1 MAEPCSSAVHRN
13 QSAACVIQSAAFADF
28 KLPKDG
34 TTAAKDGTPAAR
46 CKNSRREG
54 ARRYGTNALSKKSQR
69 KCFQVLLDAL
79 RVDSKEL
86 PRALQMI
93 EDGISRETDS

>member
-1 MAEPCSSAVHRN
+1 MNP
-13 QSAACVIQSAAFADF
+13 VIRIFHGA
-28 KLPKDG
+28 
-34 TTAAKDGTPAAR
+34 TR
-46 CKNSRREG
+46 CKDSRRTG
-54 ARRYGTNALSKKSQR
+54 ARHCGISALSKKSQR

-93 EDGISRETDS
+93 KDGISRETDTAALPAAARLKGMTAS

>member
-1 MAEPCSSAVHRN
+1 MRVA
-13 QSAACVIQSAAFADF
+13 
-28 KLPKDG
+28 
-34 TTAAKDGTPAAR
+34 
-46 CKNSRREG
+46 KNSHRGKRRC
-54 ARRYGTNALSKKSQR
+54 GTNALSKKSQR